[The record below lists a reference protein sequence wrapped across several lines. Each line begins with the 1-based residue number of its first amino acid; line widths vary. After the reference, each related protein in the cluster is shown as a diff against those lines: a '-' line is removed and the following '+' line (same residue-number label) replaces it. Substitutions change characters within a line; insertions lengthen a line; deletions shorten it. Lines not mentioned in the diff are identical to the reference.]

1 MEFLWMLIIGLIV
14 GLIAKALTPGKDP
27 GGCFI
32 TMILGIAGSF
42 IAGFLGRQMNWYGEG
57 EPVGFL
63 ASVVGAVLL
72 LLIFRL
78 MRGKR

>member
-14 GLIAKALTPGKDP
+14 GFIAKALTPGKDP
-27 GGCFI
+27 GGCLI
-32 TMILGIAGSF
+32 TMLLGIAGSF
-42 IAGFLGRQMNWYGEG
+42 TAGFLGRSMNWYREG

-72 LLIFRL
+72 LLLYRL
-78 MRGKR
+78 IRGRR